1 MLEQIHLILDK
12 STGLMKKS
20 QIICLLGA
28 LFFFF
33 SLANRFSSVLWQFF
47 MLQRCLETK
56 LATAANQ
63 SNQTPKNSKTSF
75 FWDTLNPFLPYF
87 MVRSGMI

>member
-1 MLEQIHLILDK
+1 
-12 STGLMKKS
+12 MKKS
-20 QIICLLGA
+20 QIICLLSV

-33 SLANRFSSVLWQFF
+33 FFANRFSSVLWQFF

-75 FWDTLNPFLPYF
+75 FCHTEPF
-87 MVRSGMI
+87 SGLFYG

>member
-1 MLEQIHLILDK
+1 
-12 STGLMKKS
+12 MKKS

-75 FWDTLNPFLPYF
+75 LWDTEPFFY
-87 MVRSGMI
+87 G